1 MQVRQCVPADVEAVT
16 ALYDKVT
23 LHLEQ
28 TVNYPRWEY
37 GVYPSA
43 STVETAVDAGVQYLC
58 EDGGAVVGAFI
69 LNDDPQGAY
78 GRGEWKTC
86 LQPGEFLVIHTL
98 AVDPDRAG
106 QGIGRYMVRACV
118 EYTAARGL
126 GAIRLDVV
134 PDNLPARR
142 LYEKMGFT
150 FAGEKDL
157 ERGIDG
163 IPRFALYELN
173 F

>member
-86 LQPGEFLVIHTL
+86 LQPGKFLVIHTL

-106 QGIGRYMVRACV
+106 QGIGRFMVRACV
-118 EYTAARGL
+118 EYAAARGL
-126 GAIRLDVV
+126 GAIR
-134 PDNLPARR
+134 RTR
-142 LYEKMGFT
+142 CRIT
-150 FAGEKDL
+150 FRPGGCTKRWASPSPGKRTWSGGSTGS
-157 ERGIDG
+157 RGS
-163 IPRFALYELN
+163 RCTN
-173 F
+173 